1 MLKKEIFHKLNS
13 AKESIMTSFP
23 SQPIS
28 MKLFRKPLKSYLSK
42 RFVVRFLLIFFTL
55 PTVLLFWANY
65 RVESV
70 SNEFVTSD
78 ISKLPN
84 VKVAI
89 VPGTIK
95 TLSSGYV
102 NNYFQYRI
110 DAAARLY
117 ESGKVEHFLVSG
129 DHSRK
134 NYNESNDM
142 RLSLIEAGIPD
153 SIITM
158 DFAGFD
164 TYDSMIRAR
173 DVFGQKKFIVVSQE
187 FQNERAVYIARSF
200 GIEAYG
206 YNAKN
211 VTSYGGVKTK
221 TREFFA
227 RGKAYVEVL
236 FGVQPTYLGEKIVIK

>member
-1 MLKKEIFHKLNS
+1 
-13 AKESIMTSFP
+13 
-23 SQPIS
+23 
-28 MKLFRKPLKSYLSK
+28 MKFFRKPLKSYLTRK
-42 RFVVRFLLIFFTL
+42 FVFRFLFVLIAFPSLF
-55 PTVLLFWANY
+55 LLWANY

-70 SNEFVTSD
+70 SDDFVTSN
-78 ISKLPN
+78 IEELPD

-95 TLSSGYV
+95 FLKSGYV
-102 NNYFQYRI
+102 NQYFQYRI
-110 DAAARLY
+110 NAAAKLY
-117 ESGKVEHFLVSG
+117 EAGKVEHFLVSG
-129 DHSRK
+129 DNSRK
-134 NYNESNDM
+134 DYNESDDM
-142 RLSLIEAGIPD
+142 RLSMIEAGIPD

-173 DVFGQKKFIVVSQE
+173 DVFGQSKFIVVSQE

-200 GIEAYG
+200 GIEAFG
-206 YNAKN
+206 FNAEN
-211 VTSYGGVKTK
+211 VTSYGGIKTK

-236 FGVQPTYLGEKIVIK
+236 FGVEPTYLGEKIELN

>member
-1 MLKKEIFHKLNS
+1 MKKS
-13 AKESIMTSFP
+13 
-23 SQPIS
+23 
-28 MKLFRKPLKSYLSK
+28 RKPLQSYLTRK
-42 RFVVRFLLIFFTL
+42 FAFRFLFVLIGL
-55 PTVLLFWANY
+55 PILVLLWANF

-70 SNEFVTSD
+70 SEEYVTSN
-78 ISKLPN
+78 IEELPD

-95 TLSSGYV
+95 TLRSGYV
-102 NNYFQYRI
+102 NQYFQHRI
-110 DAAARLY
+110 NAAVKLY
-117 ESGKVEHFLVSG
+117 EAGKVEHFLVSG
-129 DHSRK
+129 DNSRK
-134 NYNESNDM
+134 DYNESDDM
-142 RLSLIEAGIPD
+142 RISLIEAGIPD

-173 DVFGQKKFIVVSQE
+173 DVFGQNKFIVISQE

-206 YNAKN
+206 FNAKN
-211 VTSYGGVKTK
+211 VTAYGGIKTK

-227 RGKAYVEVL
+227 RGKAFIEVL
-236 FGVQPTYLGEKIVIK
+236 FGVEPTYLGEKVELN

>member
-1 MLKKEIFHKLNS
+1 
-13 AKESIMTSFP
+13 
-23 SQPIS
+23 
-28 MKLFRKPLKSYLSK
+28 MKLFRKPLKSYLTRK
-42 RFVVRFLLIFFTL
+42 FAFRFLFVLIAFPSL
-55 PTVLLFWANY
+55 ILLWANY

-70 SNEFVTSD
+70 SDDYVTSN
-78 ISKLPN
+78 IEELPD

-95 TLSSGYV
+95 FLWSGYV
-102 NNYFQYRI
+102 NEYFQYRI
-110 DAAARLY
+110 NAAVKLY
-117 ESGKVEHFLVSG
+117 QAGKVEHFLVSG
-129 DHSRK
+129 DNSRK
-134 NYNESNDM
+134 DYNESDDM

-173 DVFGQKKFIVVSQE
+173 DVFGQTKFIVVSQE

-206 YNAKN
+206 FNAEN

-236 FGVQPTYLGEKIVIK
+236 FGVEPTYLGEKVELN